1 MLLGSA
7 MLDNDRR
14 GIGGRIGLGL
24 PECLSGH
31 LVERHHAALGSARRH
46 DQLLA
51 VHQYGFTDAP
61 VGHAAI
67 ELLHRVNLPD
77 NLAVGHTQ
85 ADQIAVGG
93 HRVKPV
99 SISCWRASRAVA
111 ARLPVAPPVL
121 GLPYLL
127 ASRCVKGHDILLLA
141 TL

>member
-61 VGHAAI
+61 VRYAAI
-67 ELLHRVNLPD
+67 ELLHRVDLPD

-85 ADQIAVGG
+85 TDQIAIGG

-99 SISCWRASRAVA
+99 SISGGRAPRAA
-111 ARLPVAPPVL
+111 AALLPVTPPA
-121 GLPYLL
+121 LPLPTLL
-127 ASRCVKGHDILLLA
+127 AR
-141 TL
+141 